1 MNSVNIIGRI
11 ASDILKFPVSKFN
24 KNVIKFALAWDNRT
38 RKTDGVKDTY
48 FIDVEAWDVVADRIY
63 ETCKKGD
70 RIAISGHLE
79 QAKFTRR
86 DGTKGSCIKIVIS
99 GVEFLFPKRI
109 DKNPNDP
116 DYPEDKVETDE
127 YEEPLSLA
135 EEIIDDSL
143 PL

>member
-1 MNSVNIIGRI
+1 M
-11 ASDILKFPVSKFN
+11 
-24 KNVIKFALAWDNRT
+24 
-38 RKTDGVKDTY
+38 
-48 FIDVEAWDVVADRIY
+48 
-63 ETCKKGD
+63 
-70 RIAISGHLE
+70 E

-99 GVEFLFPKRI
+99 GVEFLFPKRETE
-109 DKNPNDP
+109 NQVDP
-116 DYPEDKVETDE
+116 VENEE